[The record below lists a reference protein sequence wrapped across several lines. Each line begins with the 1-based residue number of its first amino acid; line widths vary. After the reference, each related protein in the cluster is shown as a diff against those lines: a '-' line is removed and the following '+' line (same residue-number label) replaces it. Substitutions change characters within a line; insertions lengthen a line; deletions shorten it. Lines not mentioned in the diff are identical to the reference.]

1 MECEVEEGWVFVI
14 GQGVDV
20 ECTVKA
26 AAGIAACRAYA
37 EQVLGTYGAKRGT
50 VSQPSIIHP
59 PSQLQQAQKDDK
71 TLRLGIEPRS
81 PA

>member
-1 MECEVEEGWVFVI
+1 MKESWIFFI

-20 ECTVKA
+20 EYATKA
-26 AAGIAACRAYA
+26 EAGMATCRAYA
-37 EQVLGTYGAKRGT
+37 EQILCTYGAKK
-50 VSQPSIIHP
+50 SPLSKLSIIHP